1 MFRGLITIIIASC
14 LYCITRTGLGNWERE
29 YVGFIIPGLFL
40 ALAGD
45 HRVNEDWVGMIIN

>member
-45 HRVNEDWVGMIIN
+45 HRVNEV